1 MLLRCILKK
10 SINNFLELSMAH
22 NKYFVHIAH
31 ELGLNFT
38 EEAIDLMV
46 GLLESGVTPD
56 NLLKILENSKNELKS
71 MQ

>member
-1 MLLRCILKK
+1 
-10 SINNFLELSMAH
+10 MAH